1 VLDLLIKNIGVLATP
16 KGSSAKCGAEQN
28 AVDILQNSYIGV
40 EEGLISCVGAGSVV
54 PDARKVIDAQGLL
67 VTPGL
72 VDAHTH
78 AVFGGWRQH
87 EMELKLSGMG
97 YLDILAAGGGILS
110 TVRSTREASEDELFE
125 KTSSLLKQMLAH
137 GTTACEIK
145 SGYGLSLD
153 DEIKQLKVINR
164 LKKNSK
170 QDIAATFMGAHAIP
184 GEFKNNREGYIRLLT
199 NEVMPKA
206 AKLAEF
212 ADVFCETGVFSPEE
226 TKRILNSAREYGLKL
241 KLHADEIDPI
251 GGAGLAAELGA
262 ISAEHLIQAS
272 DDGIMAMAQQQ
283 VIAVLLPATS
293 LYLDKPFAR
302 ARYMIEQGVAVAI
315 STDFNPGSSPN
326 FNLQLPMSLACIK
339 YKLTPAEALTAVT
352 LNAAA
357 AINRANLLGGAEV
370 GKQADIVIWNCPDLN
385 FLFYRYGNNQV
396 HTVIKKGEIV

>member
-1 VLDLLIKNIGVLATP
+1 
-16 KGSSAKCGAEQN
+16 
-28 AVDILQNSYIGV
+28 
-40 EEGLISCVGAGSVV
+40 
-54 PDARKVIDAQGLL
+54 
-67 VTPGL
+67 
-72 VDAHTH
+72 
-78 AVFGGWRQH
+78 
-87 EMELKLSGMG
+87 MELKLSGMG

-110 TVRSTREASEDELFE
+110 TVRSTRTATEDELFE
-125 KTSSLLKQMLAH
+125 KASGLLKQMLAH
-137 GTTACEIK
+137 GTTTCEIK
-145 SGYGLSLD
+145 SGYGLNLD
-153 DEIKQLKVINR
+153 DEIKQLRVINR
-164 LKKNSK
+164 LNKSSK
-170 QDIAATFMGAHAIP
+170 QDVAATFMGAHAIP
-184 GEFKNNREGYIRLLT
+184 GEFKNNREGYIQLLI
-199 NEVMPKA
+199 NEVMPQA

-212 ADVFCETGVFSPEE
+212 ADVFCETGAFSPDE

-251 GGAGLAAELGA
+251 GGAELSAELGA